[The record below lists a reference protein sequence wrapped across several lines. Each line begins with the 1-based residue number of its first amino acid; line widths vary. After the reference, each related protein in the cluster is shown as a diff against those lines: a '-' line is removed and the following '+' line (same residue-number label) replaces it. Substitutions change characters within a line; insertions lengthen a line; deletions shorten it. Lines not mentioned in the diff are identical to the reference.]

1 MASTFLSR
9 LSLHAGEPSIYETLR
24 QEDESSGQSDV
35 EERAGM
41 ALDEEN
47 LGSAFHDHE
56 LGDALADA
64 VPSTSV
70 ASRADSA
77 NKRNRNLVEN
87 SRSRGRTRAP
97 RNGAL
102 LDEAN
107 DDVPSSLLFEGTQ
120 DPDLETRNA
129 ERLGVPPPVQGQ
141 PSRESRAKW
150 QAAQEHQRLYEDL
163 GGRQPRERLS
173 SRGGPLTATVD
184 PKEQAMW
191 RWANVE
197 NLDNFLKEVYDYY
210 LGNGI
215 VSIIL
220 SQVLNLL

>member
-1 MASTFLSR
+1 MATFLSR
-9 LSLHAGEPSIYETLR
+9 FSLHGEPSIYETLR
-24 QEDESSGQSDV
+24 QEDESSDHSDI

-56 LGDALADA
+56 LGDALVDV
-64 VPSTSV
+64 VPSPSV
-70 ASRADSA
+70 TSRAEKA
-77 NKRNRNLVEN
+77 NKRKRNLGGK
-87 SRSRGRTRAP
+87 SRSRGRAPAP
-97 RNGAL
+97 RSGAL
-102 LDEAN
+102 LDEAD
-107 DDVPSSLLFEGTQ
+107 DDVPSSLLFEGAQ
-120 DPDLETRNA
+120 DPDPDLRNT
-129 ERLGVPPPVQGQ
+129 ERSRIPPPVQGQ

-150 QAAQEHQRLYEDL
+150 QATQEHQRLYEDL
-163 GGRQPRERLS
+163 GGRQSRERQP

-215 VSIIL
+215 VSILL